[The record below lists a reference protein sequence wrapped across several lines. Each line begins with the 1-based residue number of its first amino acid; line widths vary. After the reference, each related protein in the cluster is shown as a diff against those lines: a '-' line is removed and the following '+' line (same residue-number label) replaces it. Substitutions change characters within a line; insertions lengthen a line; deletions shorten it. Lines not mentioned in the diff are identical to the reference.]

1 MLHPLAQPPPETSPA
16 RKPGKLGKVEGQQ
29 AAHRPSAPRTAPSTR
44 RPPPLPVVV
53 LERLVSQQQVP
64 EAVPRRQGQHLR
76 VQVAHPEAGGVRAHA
91 VPAAAV
97 SAAGLPAGTRQRP
110 LSPRPRHDRAPPRP
124 RLPQTPRT
132 GSAETHSLS
141 APQVPPS
148 TPQPPHPCLPQTT
161 ARGVRGEWP
170 GLHLPKYPLHPK
182 LEPGQPHAAPTC
194 TSAPPPPAGSAMHSP
209 PPPCTHCPFP
219 LHLPPLPK
227 TPA

>member
-170 GLHLPKYPLHPK
+170 GLHLPKYPP
-182 LEPGQPHAAPTC
+182 PPQAGAG
-194 TSAPPPPAGSAMHSP
+194 SAPRSPHLHICAPPPAGSAMHSP